1 MRIRNFF
8 MNPQTANATNRSAKP
23 ERACYRPP
31 LQDQVDRISEN
42 CTRCPT
48 CVKECAFLKQ
58 NGSPGFIAQNFDPEN
73 PAWLTLAFDCSLC
86 GLCAAVCPVKL
97 SPADMFLEMRREAV
111 DRGIAPLPGH
121 KGIMAYEQRGIST
134 QYSWYSLP
142 DGCETI
148 LFPGC
153 TFAGTRMDTTIAL
166 YEHLKQTIP
175 NLGIVLDCC
184 CKPSHDLGR
193 DDFFQTMFNELRD
206 YLLAHGIKTV
216 IVVCPNCYKVFKTN
230 ADSLSVTTAYEL
242 LASNCAPNNEWADCE
257 TQPLS
262 FDFSA
267 IAIHDP
273 CVIRDEKMI
282 QDAVRKLA
290 VNAGFEI
297 HEMSHN
303 RKKTIC
309 CGEGGSVGHVNFELS
324 NGWRM
329 LRKNEA
335 KDRRLLT
342 YCAGCAGFLNRNTP
356 TDHILDAIYYPDD
369 VTAGKRKAAKAPLTY
384 FNRIR
389 LKRYLQKNH
398 PSAVTRE
405 RTFIPRSRVEA
416 ATRSAQSRKI
426 KLIILVIMI
435 AAIASLRFSG
445 ILENFDSETLRK
457 SVASLGPLAPL
468 AFILLYTVA
477 PTLFLPGLPLT
488 ITGGILFGP
497 VWGVVYSITGATF
510 GACLAFLVSRYIA
523 RDWIT
528 SKLTGLRWQR
538 LDRSVA
544 KNGWKIVAFT
554 RLVPLFPFN
563 LLNYAFGLTPIRF
576 LSYTVTSFI
585 SMLPACIAF
594 IVFSSS
600 LLDLLKGNIS
610 PAFIIGL
617 LLIILVSLVPIIL
630 RKLKTSEAKELGLF
644 K

>member
-1 MRIRNFF
+1 MESLNNELKIF
-8 MNPQTANATNRSAKP
+8 
-23 ERACYRPP
+23 
-31 LQDQVDRISEN
+31 SEKCLN
-42 CTRCPT
+42 CPKCQS
-48 CVKECAFLKQ
+48 ECEFLKRY
-58 NGSPGFIAQNFDPEN
+58 GKPKEIAD
-73 PAWLTLAFDCSLC
+73 AFAAGKFSGINIFECSLC
-86 GLCAAVCPVKL
+86 GLCAAVCPVEL

-111 DRGIAPLPGH
+111 NRGIAPLPGH
-121 KGIMAYEQRGIST
+121 KGIMAYEQRGISKR
-134 QYSWYSLP
+134 YSWYSLP
-142 DGCETI
+142 EGCDTI

-153 TFAGTRMDTTIAL
+153 TFAGTRMGTTIAL

-193 DDFFQTMFNELRD
+193 DEFFRTMFGELRD
-206 YLLAHGIKTV
+206 YLLAHGVKTV
-216 IVVCPNCYKVFKTN
+216 VVVCPNCHKVFEN
-230 ADSLSVTTAYEL
+230 NGDPISVITAYEL
-242 LASNCAPNNEWADCE
+242 LASDEAPGNECADCE
-257 TQPLS
+257 AQTLS
-262 FDFSA
+262 SDFSA

-273 CVIRDEKMI
+273 CVLRDEKPV

-297 HEMSHN
+297 SEMRHN
-303 RKKTIC
+303 RTKTIC
-309 CGEGGSVGHVNFELS
+309 CGEGGSVGFVDSELS
-324 NGWRM
+324 DGWRM

-342 YCAGCAGFLNRNTP
+342 YCAGCAGFLNRKTP
-356 TDHILDAIYYPDD
+356 TDHILDAVYYPDE
-369 VTAGKRKAAKAPLTY
+369 VAAGKRKATKAPLTY

-398 PSAVTRE
+398 PAPVTRE
-405 RTFIPRSRVEA
+405 RTFIAHSGVRIAKSGK
-416 ATRSAQSRKI
+416 T
-426 KLIILVIMI
+426 KLIILVIII

-445 ILENFDSETLRK
+445 VLENFDSETLRK

-477 PTLFLPGLPLT
+477 PALFLPGLPLT

-510 GACLAFLVSRYIA
+510 GASLAFLISRYIA

-528 SKLTGLRWQR
+528 ARLTGPRWQR

-544 KNGWKIVAFT
+544 ENGWKIVAFT

-563 LLNYAFGLTPIRF
+563 LLNYAFGLTPVRF
-576 LSYTVTSFI
+576 LSYAVTSFI
-585 SMLPACIAF
+585 CMLPACIAF

-600 LLDLLKGNIS
+600 LPDLLRGNIS
-610 PAFIIGL
+610 PAFVIGL
-617 LLIILVSLVPIIL
+617 LLIILVSLIPMAL
-630 RKLKTSEAKELGLF
+630 RKLKTSGEKELGLF
-644 K
+644 R

>member
-1 MRIRNFF
+1 
-8 MNPQTANATNRSAKP
+8 MNPQTANTNNRSAGP
-23 ERACYRPP
+23 ERSFHRPS
-31 LQDQVDRISEN
+31 LKDQIARISEN
-42 CTRCPT
+42 CIRCPK

-58 NGSPGFIAQNFDPEN
+58 NGTPGFIAANFDPED
-73 PAWLTLAFDCSLC
+73 PAWLALSFDCSLC

-111 DRGIAPLPGH
+111 DRGAAPLPGH
-121 KGIMAYEQRGIST
+121 KGIMAYEQRGISKK
-134 QYSWYSLP
+134 YSWYSLP
-142 DGCETI
+142 DGCDTI

-153 TFAGTRMDTTIAL
+153 TFPGTRMDTTIAL
-166 YEHLKQTIP
+166 YEHLKQTMP

-193 DDFFQTMFNELRD
+193 DDFFRVMFGELRD
-206 YLLAHGIKTV
+206 YLLAHGVKTV

-230 ADSLSVTTAYEL
+230 GDPISVTTAYEL
-242 LASNCAPNNEWADCE
+242 LASNEAPDDKCADCD
-257 TQPLS
+257 TQTLFS
-262 FDFSA
+262 DLSA
-267 IAIHDP
+267 ISIHDP
-273 CVIRDEKMI
+273 CVLRDEKPV

-290 VNAGFEI
+290 VHTGFEI
-297 HEMSHN
+297 NEMTHS
-303 RKKTIC
+303 RRKTIC
-309 CGEGGSVGHVNFELS
+309 CGEGGSVGFVNSELS
-324 NGWRM
+324 NGWGM

-335 KDRRLLT
+335 EDRRLLT
-342 YCAGCAGFLNRNTP
+342 YCAGCAGFLNRKTP
-356 TDHILDAIYYPDD
+356 TDHILDAVFYPEY
-369 VTAGKRKAAKAPLTY
+369 VAAGKRKPTKAPLTY
-384 FNRIR
+384 FNRVR

-398 PSAVTRE
+398 PAPVTRE
-405 RTFIPRSRVEA
+405 RTCIPRSGVEA
-416 ATRSAQSRKI
+416 AATSAKSTKT
-426 KLIILVIMI
+426 KLIILVIII
-435 AAIASLRFSG
+435 AAIAGLRFSG

-477 PTLFLPGLPLT
+477 PALFLPGLPLT
-488 ITGGILFGP
+488 IAGGILFGP
-497 VWGVVYSITGATF
+497 VWGVVYSITGATL
-510 GACLAFLVSRYIA
+510 GASLAFLVSRYIA

-528 SKLTGLRWQR
+528 AKLTGPRWQR

-585 SMLPACIAF
+585 CMLPACIAF

-600 LLDLLKGNIS
+600 LLDVLKGNMS

-617 LLIILVSLVPIIL
+617 VLIILVSLIPLIL
-630 RKLKTSEAKELGLF
+630 RKLKTGGGKELGLS